1 MLWTVVALIAL
12 GGGAYWLSREGEFT
26 TRRLPSDV
34 KMGAVARVV
43 LFLGDSLTASG
54 YWQNVKLENATTAG
68 RGWKGKTIA
77 YVMGQAKA
85 LIESVSPTEVVL
97 LAGVNNIQNKQSLD
111 AIKDELLKAWA
122 QIHDAGAKVWAV
134 KLTPWFGY
142 RLFENQQEGRKA
154 RDLTLAVNTFI
165 DAMKGTPTGPDY
177 VIDTAELGDE
187 KGRLLKKYSWDKL
200 HLIGKGYAKLA
211 KIVQAALEKEGSQ
224 VQVGEQVFPALRE
237 VIERL
242 KKKLA
247 QSGVAPDST
256 KVPEGYEL
264 NFRTVTFVYKPESN
278 GTASVKES
286 IVKAGDLLPRYE
298 NVMDGAIEKLIYF
311 KTRTEGRDLE
321 ASSTEEEDLYVT
333 DVGAEIPQE
342 VQPLLAELTERLT
355 RNDAAPVN
363 YRFEDVA
370 GTQKQIT
377 FYFYTDFRAKR
388 AGELLFP
395 SYRARPYTV
404 KIQTAVIAEAQVGE
418 VVGTAQET
426 PWTCGPAA
434 LRAVLAHYGINV
446 EEGWLA
452 NLIGNVPVLGV
463 RPPVLVEGAR
473 KLGCVATLGYF
484 SDVNALRPF
493 LANEV
498 PVIVIVDSFLHPGK
512 QGHYV
517 VVTEVGA
524 DTVTLMDPHV
534 EGNKRVLGHAD
545 FEQRWWNKEPGPDG
559 QPRIAKHLA
568 IVVVPG
574 DKDWELEV
582 GEDKP
587 DSKTGRTA
595 HIKVP
600 PKALV
605 AFTKVFQKIT
615 GAVVAFFT
623 GPAGAKAYDA
633 LLSATHT
640 DVSKMDNITRAK
652 WFNGASNPDV
662 YVWALG
668 LARSQMLK
676 YEEEAKKKDDKQF
689 QANKAILGGLGVTSK
704 SFDNIRTAM
713 IPALKL
719 HLCIYLKH
727 KNGSNAHALQAILIL
742 FYGGLEDTWPIVK
755 NAYEKR
761 QKFDWKKPESAPE
774 IAKWV
779 EAVVAALEPYRKV
792 PEGADNPLIEVD
804 DEKREGK
811 SSEAAP
817 AKTYVG
823 EWQAASQKVLL
834 TARQVAALEKART
847 SQNPDDVLRAY
858 YLAEAFRLEPL
869 AKALQQRH
877 MQMTGVRLK
886 PEAQAVVVGAEVEA
900 GKKGGPAKVVV
911 ELPGTEW
918 MFLIEYLKQV
928 WPLVASDRADTA
940 TLRRAVEVAE
950 SLDGDLAFMQNGD
963 AEDTAFVRNAL
974 TELRQRSV

>member
-1 MLWTVVALIAL
+1 MLWFWLSLAAL
-12 GGGAYWLSREGEFT
+12 GGGAYLLSREGDVYSGRPT
-26 TRRLPSDV
+26 SDV
-34 KMGAVARVV
+34 QIGAVQRVI

-77 YVMGQAKA
+77 YVMAQAKA

-97 LAGVNNIQNKQSLD
+97 LAGVNNIQGKQSLD
-111 AIKDELLKAWA
+111 AIKDELTKAWA
-122 QIHDAGAKVWAV
+122 QIHDAGARVWTV

-142 RLFENQQEGRKA
+142 RLFENQQDGRKA
-154 RDLTLAVNTFI
+154 RDLTRAVNAFI
-165 DAMKGTPTGPDY
+165 DGMKGQPTGPDY
-177 VIDTAELGDE
+177 VIDPAELGDE

-224 VQVGEQVFPALRE
+224 VQVGTEVFPALRDAIAVE
-237 VIERL
+237 IR
-242 KKKLA
+242 KLA
-247 QSGVAPDST
+247 HSNVAPDSD
-256 KVPEGYEL
+256 KVPPYKVED
-264 NFRTVTFVYKPESN
+264 RTVTLLYKNDNES
-278 GTASVKES
+278 GVKEA
-286 IVKAGDLLPRYE
+286 VVLAGDLLTPYVDVLDR
-298 NVMDGAIEKLIYF
+298 DILKRFYF
-311 KTRTEGRDLE
+311 KTHTEGRNLQ
-321 ASSTEEEDLYVT
+321 SSAESET
-333 DVGAEIPQE
+333 DDVNVGAEMPPE
-342 VQPLLAELTERLT
+342 VQPLLAELTDRLT

-363 YRFEDVA
+363 YRYEDVA

-395 SYRARPYTV
+395 SYRARPYLV
-404 KIQTAVIAEAQVGE
+404 KIQTAVINEAQVGE

-434 LRAVLAHYGINV
+434 LRAVLAHYGIHV

-463 RPPVLVEGAR
+463 RPGELIRGAQ
-473 KLGCVATLGYF
+473 KLGCIATMGYF
-484 SDVNALRPF
+484 ADVAALRPF

-498 PVIVIVDSFLHPGK
+498 PIIVIVDSFLHPGK

-517 VVTEVGA
+517 VVTEVGP

-534 EGNKRVLGHAD
+534 EGNKRVLSHAD
-545 FEQRWWNKEPGPDG
+545 FEKRWWNKESGPDG
-559 QPRIAKHLA
+559 VLRVVKHVA

-574 DKDWELEV
+574 EGDFSTEV
-582 GEDKP
+582 GEGKP
-587 DSKTGRTA
+587 DAKTGRTA

-633 LLSATHT
+633 LLSVTHT
-640 DVSKMDNITRAK
+640 DVSKMDKLTRAK
-652 WFNGASNPDV
+652 WFNSASNPDV

-668 LARSQMLK
+668 LARSEILK
-676 YEEEAKKKDDKQF
+676 YADASKGKDDKQF
-689 QANKAILGGLGVTSK
+689 NTNKEILSGLGVTPA

-713 IPALKL
+713 IPALKM
-719 HLCIYLKH
+719 HLCIYCKH
-727 KNGSNAHALQAILIL
+727 RNGSNAHALQAMLIL
-742 FYGGLEDTWPIVK
+742 FYGGIENTWPIVK
-755 NAYEKR
+755 DAYEKR
-761 QKFDWKKPESAPE
+761 PKLDWKKPATAPV
-774 IAKWV
+774 IAAWV
-779 EAVVAALEPYRKV
+779 DAVVKALDPYRKV
-792 PEGADNPLIEVD
+792 PEGADNPLIEID
-804 DEKREGK
+804 DAKPDEKDADK
-811 SSEAAP
+811 PSEAAP
-817 AKTYVG
+817 ARTYTG
-823 EWQAASQKVLL
+823 EWRAASQKVLL
-834 TARQVAALEKART
+834 TARQNAALEKART
-847 SQNPDDVLRAY
+847 SPDPDEVLRSY

-877 MQMTGVRLK
+877 AQMTGARLK
-886 PEAQAVVVGAEVEA
+886 PESQPVIVGAEVEA
-900 GKKGGPAKVVV
+900 GKKAAPAKVDV

-918 MFLIEYLKQV
+918 MFLIEYLKQT
-928 WPLVASDRADTA
+928 WPLIASDRADKA
-940 TLRRAVEVAE
+940 TLRRAVEVAD
-950 SLDGDLAFMQNGD
+950 SLDSDIVFHQNGD
-963 AEDTAFVRNAL
+963 AEDVAFVRSAL